1 MRFSS
6 PTFTNENLIS
16 SSEGKDMDYGK
27 FICPSVEDVTLW
39 LGSAKSTEMFYNQIQ
54 NLL

>member
-6 PTFTNENLIS
+6 TTFANENLIS
-16 SSEGKDMDYGK
+16 SSERKDMDYGK
-27 FICPSVEDVTLW
+27 FICPSVEDVTLQ
-39 LGSAKSTEMFYNQIQ
+39 LESAKSTEMFYNQIQ